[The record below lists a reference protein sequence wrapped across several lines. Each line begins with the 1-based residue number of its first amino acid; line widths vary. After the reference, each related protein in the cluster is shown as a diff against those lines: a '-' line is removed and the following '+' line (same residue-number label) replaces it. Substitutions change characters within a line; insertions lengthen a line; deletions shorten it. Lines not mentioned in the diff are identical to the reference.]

1 MERRAFKESK
11 PLEYLE
17 RRYPEDWGKTDRH
30 EITGAGGG
38 ELVINLIA
46 GLRAAAGLTVVMVSH
61 QPEDARRIA
70 ARPAFVNAGKIL
82 GWYLYGVRSPSGTE
96 VHHNYAVVEV
106 FGSFEAM
113 ENSYPE
119 GVWEKVHPGIKMEEV
134 GERTWAA
141 RDLVRKDLGLDGSIF
156 EQYGTYLWNLAQLDF
171 GESFQAKEDVL
182 SEIGDRIGPSL
193 ELGILQIIIAL
204 LVAVPIGIIS
214 AIRQDSAIDYILR
227 FVAIALL
234 GIPVFVLG
242 VFVLLLT
249 SRELGYTPPLT
260 TYRDLVGFPPFGTD
274 KPVDVWTNLQIMA
287 MPAII
292 GGLGT
297 GAIIMR
303 FLRSQMLEV
312 MRQDYVRTAWA
323 KGLRERVVIM
333 RHALKNALIPVLTVV
348 GLLLGTIV
356 SANVILE
363 TIFVIPG
370 IGLWVVNAIGQ
381 FDYPVIQGVV
391 LVVATILVFTNL
403 IVDITYAWLD
413 PRIRYG

>member
-1 MERRAFKESK
+1 MQQYILRRV
-11 PLEYLE
+11 LLNL
-17 RRYPEDWGKTDRH
+17 
-30 EITGAGGG
+30 
-38 ELVINLIA
+38 LVIFFVATLVFLL
-46 GLRAAAGLTVVMVSH
+46 LRIDT
-61 QPEDARRIA
+61 D
-70 ARPAFVNAGKIL
+70 FVITQRAQQTQ
-82 GWYLYGVRSPSGTE
+82 VTSSE
-96 VHHNYAVVEV
+96 AVEQ
-106 FGSFEAM
+106 
-113 ENSYPE
+113 
-119 GVWEKVHPGIKMEEV
+119 
-134 GERTWAA
+134 A
-141 RDLVRKDLGLDGSIF
+141 RDLVRRDLGLDGSIF
-156 EQYGTYLWNLAQLDF
+156 EQYRTYLWNLARLDF

-182 SEIGDRIGPSL
+182 SEIGARIGPSL
-193 ELGILQIIIAL
+193 ELGLLQIMVAL

-227 FVAIALL
+227 FLAIALL

-242 VFVLLLT
+242 VFVLLLS

-274 KPVDVWTNLQIMA
+274 KPVDVWTNLQIMF

-323 KGLRERVVIM
+323 KGLRERVVIL

-381 FDYPVIQGVV
+381 SDYPVIQGVV

-403 IVDITYAWLD
+403 LVDITYAWLD

>member
-1 MERRAFKESK
+1 MQQYILRRV
-11 PLEYLE
+11 LLNL
-17 RRYPEDWGKTDRH
+17 
-30 EITGAGGG
+30 
-38 ELVINLIA
+38 LVIFFVATLVFLL
-46 GLRAAAGLTVVMVSH
+46 LRIDTDFVVTQRAQQTQITS
-61 QPEDARRIA
+61 PEA
-70 ARPAFVNAGKIL
+70 
-82 GWYLYGVRSPSGTE
+82 TE
-96 VHHNYAVVEV
+96 Q
-106 FGSFEAM
+106 
-113 ENSYPE
+113 
-119 GVWEKVHPGIKMEEV
+119 
-134 GERTWAA
+134 A
-141 RDLVRKDLGLDGSIF
+141 RDLVRNDLGLSGSIF
-156 EQYGTYLWNLAQLDF
+156 EQYKTYLWNLAHLDL
-171 GESFQAKEDVL
+171 GESFQAKDDVL
-182 SEIGDRIGPSL
+182 SEIGRRIGPSL
-193 ELGILQIIIAL
+193 ELGLLQIMIAL
-204 LVAVPIGIIS
+204 LVAVPIGVIS

-227 FVAIALL
+227 FVSIALL
-234 GIPVFVLG
+234 GIPVFVLA
-242 VFVLLLT
+242 VIVLLLS

-323 KGLRERVVIM
+323 KGLRERVVIL
-333 RHALKNALIPVLTVV
+333 RHSLKNAMIPVLTVV
-348 GLLLGTIV
+348 GLLLGTLV

>member
-1 MERRAFKESK
+1 LQQYILRRV
-11 PLEYLE
+11 LLNL
-17 RRYPEDWGKTDRH
+17 
-30 EITGAGGG
+30 
-38 ELVINLIA
+38 LVIFFVATLVFLL
-46 GLRAAAGLTVVMVSH
+46 LRIDTDFVITQRAQQTQVTDPAATE
-61 QPEDARRIA
+61 QARNR
-70 ARPAFVNAGKIL
+70 
-82 GWYLYGVRSPSGTE
+82 VRE
-96 VHHNYAVVEV
+96 
-106 FGSFEAM
+106 
-113 ENSYPE
+113 
-119 GVWEKVHPGIKMEEV
+119 
-134 GERTWAA
+134 
-141 RDLVRKDLGLDGSIF
+141 DLGLDGSIF
-156 EQYGTYLWNLAQLDF
+156 EQYGTYLWDLAQLDF

-182 SEIGDRIGPSL
+182 SEIGRRIGPSL
-193 ELGILQIIIAL
+193 ELGLLQIIVAL

-214 AIRQDSAIDYILR
+214 AIRQDSVIDYVLR

-242 VFVLLLT
+242 VFVLLLS
-249 SRELGYTPPLT
+249 SRWLEYTPPLT
-260 TYRDLVGFPPFGTD
+260 TYRDLIGIPPFGTD
-274 KPVDVWTNLQIMA
+274 KPVDVWTNLQIMF

-323 KGLRERVVIM
+323 KGLKERVVIL

-381 FDYPVIQGVV
+381 SDYPVIQGVV

-403 IVDITYAWLD
+403 LVDITYAWLD

>member
-1 MERRAFKESK
+1 MQQYILRRV
-11 PLEYLE
+11 LLNL
-17 RRYPEDWGKTDRH
+17 
-30 EITGAGGG
+30 
-38 ELVINLIA
+38 LVIFFVATLVFLL
-46 GLRAAAGLTVVMVSH
+46 LRIDTGFVITQRAQQTQVTDPAA
-61 QPEDARRIA
+61 
-70 ARPAFVNAGKIL
+70 
-82 GWYLYGVRSPSGTE
+82 TE
-96 VHHNYAVVEV
+96 Q
-106 FGSFEAM
+106 
-113 ENSYPE
+113 
-119 GVWEKVHPGIKMEEV
+119 
-134 GERTWAA
+134 A

-156 EQYGTYLWNLAQLDF
+156 EQYRTYLWNLAQLDF

-348 GLLLGTIV
+348 GLLLGNIV

>member
-1 MERRAFKESK
+1 MQQYILRRV
-11 PLEYLE
+11 LLNL
-17 RRYPEDWGKTDRH
+17 
-30 EITGAGGG
+30 
-38 ELVINLIA
+38 LVIFFVATLVFLL
-46 GLRAAAGLTVVMVSH
+46 LRIDTGFVITQRAQQTQVTDPAA
-61 QPEDARRIA
+61 
-70 ARPAFVNAGKIL
+70 
-82 GWYLYGVRSPSGTE
+82 TE
-96 VHHNYAVVEV
+96 Q
-106 FGSFEAM
+106 
-113 ENSYPE
+113 
-119 GVWEKVHPGIKMEEV
+119 
-134 GERTWAA
+134 A

-156 EQYGTYLWNLAQLDF
+156 EQYRTYLWNLAQLDF

-193 ELGILQIIIAL
+193 ELGLLQIMIAL

-214 AIRQDSAIDYILR
+214 AVRQDSVVDYVLR

-242 VFVLLLT
+242 VFVLLLS
-249 SRELGYTPPLT
+249 SREFGYTPPLT

-323 KGLRERVVIM
+323 KGLRERVIIL

>member
-1 MERRAFKESK
+1 MQQYILRRV
-11 PLEYLE
+11 LLNL
-17 RRYPEDWGKTDRH
+17 
-30 EITGAGGG
+30 
-38 ELVINLIA
+38 LVIFFVATLVFLL
-46 GLRAAAGLTVVMVSH
+46 LRIDT
-61 QPEDARRIA
+61 D
-70 ARPAFVNAGKIL
+70 FVITQRAQQTQIT
-82 GWYLYGVRSPSGTE
+82 SSEATE
-96 VHHNYAVVEV
+96 Q
-106 FGSFEAM
+106 
-113 ENSYPE
+113 
-119 GVWEKVHPGIKMEEV
+119 
-134 GERTWAA
+134 A

-156 EQYGTYLWNLAQLDF
+156 EQYRTYLWNLAQLDF

-193 ELGILQIIIAL
+193 ELGLLQIMVAL

-214 AIRQDSAIDYILR
+214 AIRQDSVIDYVLR

-234 GIPVFVLG
+234 GIPVFVLA
-242 VFVLLLT
+242 VFVLLLS

-323 KGLRERVVIM
+323 KGLRERVVIL

-403 IVDITYAWLD
+403 LVDITYAWLD

>member
-1 MERRAFKESK
+1 MQQYILRRI
-11 PLEYLE
+11 LLNL
-17 RRYPEDWGKTDRH
+17 
-30 EITGAGGG
+30 
-38 ELVINLIA
+38 LVIFFVATLVFLL
-46 GLRAAAGLTVVMVSH
+46 LRIDTGFVITQRAQQTQVTDPAA
-61 QPEDARRIA
+61 
-70 ARPAFVNAGKIL
+70 
-82 GWYLYGVRSPSGTE
+82 TE
-96 VHHNYAVVEV
+96 Q
-106 FGSFEAM
+106 
-113 ENSYPE
+113 
-119 GVWEKVHPGIKMEEV
+119 
-134 GERTWAA
+134 A

-156 EQYGTYLWNLAQLDF
+156 EQYRTYLWNLAQLDF

-193 ELGILQIIIAL
+193 ELGLLQIMIAL

-214 AIRQDSAIDYILR
+214 AVRQDSVVDYVLR

-242 VFVLLLT
+242 VFVLLLS
-249 SRELGYTPPLT
+249 SREFGYTPPLT

-323 KGLRERVVIM
+323 KGLRERVIIM

>member
-1 MERRAFKESK
+1 MQQYILRRI
-11 PLEYLE
+11 LLNL
-17 RRYPEDWGKTDRH
+17 
-30 EITGAGGG
+30 
-38 ELVINLIA
+38 LVIFFVATLVFLL
-46 GLRAAAGLTVVMVSH
+46 LRIDTGFVITQRAQQTQVTDPAA
-61 QPEDARRIA
+61 
-70 ARPAFVNAGKIL
+70 
-82 GWYLYGVRSPSGTE
+82 TE
-96 VHHNYAVVEV
+96 Q
-106 FGSFEAM
+106 
-113 ENSYPE
+113 
-119 GVWEKVHPGIKMEEV
+119 
-134 GERTWAA
+134 A

-156 EQYGTYLWNLAQLDF
+156 EQYRTYLWNLAQLDF

-193 ELGILQIIIAL
+193 ELGLLQIMIAL

-214 AIRQDSAIDYILR
+214 AVRQDSVVDYVLR

-242 VFVLLLT
+242 VFVLLLS
-249 SRELGYTPPLT
+249 SREFGYTPPLT

-274 KPVDVWTNLQIMA
+274 KPVDVWTNLQIMF

>member
-1 MERRAFKESK
+1 VQQYILRRI
-11 PLEYLE
+11 LLNL
-17 RRYPEDWGKTDRH
+17 
-30 EITGAGGG
+30 
-38 ELVINLIA
+38 LVIFFVATLVFLL
-46 GLRAAAGLTVVMVSH
+46 LRIDTDFVITQRAQQTQITDPAA
-61 QPEDARRIA
+61 QEQ
-70 ARPAFVNAGKIL
+70 
-82 GWYLYGVRSPSGTE
+82 
-96 VHHNYAVVEV
+96 
-106 FGSFEAM
+106 
-113 ENSYPE
+113 
-119 GVWEKVHPGIKMEEV
+119 
-134 GERTWAA
+134 A
-141 RDLVRKDLGLDGSIF
+141 RDIVRKDLGLDGSLF
-156 EQYGTYLWNLAQLDF
+156 EQYRTYLWNLAQLDF

-193 ELGILQIIIAL
+193 ELGLLQIIVAL

-214 AIRQDSAIDYILR
+214 AIRQDSVIDYILR

-234 GIPVFVLG
+234 GIPVFVLA
-242 VFVLLLT
+242 VFVLLLS

-323 KGLRERVVIM
+323 KGLRERVVIL

-403 IVDITYAWLD
+403 LVDITYAWLD

>member
-1 MERRAFKESK
+1 MQQYILRRI
-11 PLEYLE
+11 LLNL
-17 RRYPEDWGKTDRH
+17 
-30 EITGAGGG
+30 
-38 ELVINLIA
+38 LVIFFVATLVFLL
-46 GLRAAAGLTVVMVSH
+46 LRIDTGFVITQRAQQTQVTDPAA
-61 QPEDARRIA
+61 
-70 ARPAFVNAGKIL
+70 
-82 GWYLYGVRSPSGTE
+82 TE
-96 VHHNYAVVEV
+96 Q
-106 FGSFEAM
+106 
-113 ENSYPE
+113 
-119 GVWEKVHPGIKMEEV
+119 
-134 GERTWAA
+134 A

-156 EQYGTYLWNLAQLDF
+156 EQYRTYLWNLAQLDF

-193 ELGILQIIIAL
+193 ELGLLQIMIAL

-214 AIRQDSAIDYILR
+214 AVRQDSVVDYVLR

-242 VFVLLLT
+242 VFVLLLS
-249 SRELGYTPPLT
+249 SREFGYTPPLT

-323 KGLRERVVIM
+323 KGLRERVIIL